1 MVRNINRGRIAVCTV
16 LVGVS
21 IALSA
26 QQGPPQGRGQA
37 TIHLKATEFAP
48 GRGELPQI
56 PPGLTIAG
64 YAQEQR
70 GYFIVQFEGPVVE
83 SWKAE
88 VTATGA
94 ELLDYIPDFA
104 FKVRMNPAQAARVE
118 RLGSVVWVGLFHPA
132 YKLDPDLVRNGE
144 HPYIVRI
151 EQGADA
157 AAAAAMI
164 AATGAQISQQEGSV
178 ITVTAN
184 SAQLDAIAQ
193 VLDVASVENF
203 LLRKKN
209 NEYGAGVIMG
219 AGTANNSGFDGSS
232 QTVAVA
238 DTGLGNGTA
247 ANAFVDI
254 PSNRISAIY
263 NWPGATNSCFS
274 KITDDGAV
282 DVDSGHGT
290 HTTTSVLGSGTVGRG
305 TAPAAHLIFQAVE
318 NWVTT
323 SSMCKMLYG
332 YPNGYYLTGIPSDIR
347 QLFQQAYNGGARI
360 HSNSWGSDA
369 AGAYT
374 TDSVNTD
381 QFVWS
386 HRDMTITFSAGNAG
400 IDANADGMIDVNSI
414 GSPATAKN
422 VISVGASENDRQ
434 GHWDCDVNLTYT
446 NCTAQAGQ
454 NSIFTYGAAWPSD
467 YPANPIK
474 DDPSAGD
481 AGQMAAFSSRGP
493 ADDGRIKP
501 DVVAP
506 GTWILSGYSDK
517 FQQQYDATPNPKNN
531 AYQYDGWGYPL
542 NQSYKYMGG
551 TSMSNPLVAGG
562 AAVVRDFYEKNFSA
576 NASAAL
582 VKATL
587 VNTAVDLMDENN
599 DGTPDNA
606 YPIPNIHEGWGR
618 VNLAAATSG
627 TRQFVDGSTS
637 LATAGT
643 ATYSYSVGA
652 AGSPLK
658 VTLAWSD
665 YPSTTAAAKNLVNDL
680 DLVVTAP
687 DGTTKYLGN
696 VFSGGWSQTGGAA
709 DRTNNLENV
718 YVQSAGAGIWT
729 VAVQGYNVPNGPQPF
744 ALVVDG
750 AFGTP
755 PPPPPPAP
763 PANLVATAA
772 SSSQIDLSWTDAS
785 NNEEG
790 FKIERCD
797 GSGCSS
803 FTPLTQTGANVTA
816 FSDTGLAAGATYSYR
831 VLAFNTAGGNSG
843 YSNTAEATTST
854 VTPPPAPIAPSN
866 LTATATSSSQI
877 DLGWADN
884 SSDETGFEIE
894 RCQGPGCADFVK
906 ILQTA
911 AGVQS
916 YSDTGRAPNTTYQY
930 RVRAV
935 NGGGASDYTNE
946 ASATTQ
952 AAVVTY
958 SHVGDLDASK
968 TTSGPNWRTTITV
981 TVHNADHAVASG
993 ATVSGNW
1000 SGGTSGSAS
1009 CTTNGSGVCTIMTG
1023 QMKRAT
1029 QTSVTFSVANVSHST
1044 LTYRPA
1050 DNHDPDGGDSNGT
1063 TITVTAP

>member
-1 MVRNINRGRIAVCTV
+1 VKT
-16 LVGVS
+16 
-21 IALSA
+21 
-26 QQGPPQGRGQA
+26 
-37 TIHLKATEFAP
+37 
-48 GRGELPQI
+48 
-56 PPGLTIAG
+56 
-64 YAQEQR
+64 
-70 GYFIVQFEGPVVE
+70 
-83 SWKAE
+83 
-88 VTATGA
+88 TG
-94 ELLDYIPDFA
+94 
-104 FKVRMNPAQAARVE
+104 
-118 RLGSVVWVGLFHPA
+118 
-132 YKLDPDLVRNGE
+132 
-144 HPYIVRI
+144 
-151 EQGADA
+151 
-157 AAAAAMI
+157 
-164 AATGAQISQQEGSV
+164 
-178 ITVTAN
+178 
-184 SAQLDAIAQ
+184 
-193 VLDVASVENF
+193 
-203 LLRKKN
+203 
-209 NEYGAGVIMG
+209 
-219 AGTANNSGFDGSS
+219 
-232 QTVAVA
+232 
-238 DTGLGNGTA
+238 
-247 ANAFVDI
+247 
-254 PSNRISAIY
+254 
-263 NWPGATNSCFS
+263 
-274 KITDDGAV
+274 
-282 DVDSGHGT
+282 
-290 HTTTSVLGSGTVGRG
+290 
-305 TAPAAHLIFQAVE
+305 
-318 NWVTT
+318 
-323 SSMCKMLYG
+323 
-332 YPNGYYLTGIPSDIR
+332 
-347 QLFQQAYNGGARI
+347 
-360 HSNSWGSDA
+360 
-369 AGAYT
+369 
-374 TDSVNTD
+374 
-381 QFVWS
+381 
-386 HRDMTITFSAGNAG
+386 
-400 IDANADGMIDVNSI
+400 
-414 GSPATAKN
+414 
-422 VISVGASENDRQ
+422 Q

-652 AGSPLK
+652 AGSPFK

-696 VFSGGWSQTGGAA
+696 VFSEDGRKPAVRPIE
-709 DRTNNLENV
+709 RTTSKTFTCNPREQGPGRLRSRATTFRTALSRSRSSWTAP
-718 YVQSAGAGIWT
+718 SARRR
-729 VAVQGYNVPNGPQPF
+729 
-744 ALVVDG
+744 
-750 AFGTP
+750 
-755 PPPPPPAP
+755 PPPPPAP

-877 DLGWADN
+877 DLGWTDN

-911 AGVQS
+911 AGVQN
-916 YSDTGRAPNTTYQY
+916 YSDTGRAANTTYQY

-935 NGGGASDYTNE
+935 NGGGGFRLHE
-946 ASATTQ
+946 RGKR
-952 AAVVTY
+952 
-958 SHVGDLDASK
+958 H
-968 TTSGPNWRTTITV
+968 
-981 TVHNADHAVASG
+981 H
-993 ATVSGNW
+993 
-1000 SGGTSGSAS
+1000 SGG
-1009 CTTNGSGVCTIMTG
+1009 
-1023 QMKRAT
+1023 
-1029 QTSVTFSVANVSHST
+1029 
-1044 LTYRPA
+1044 
-1050 DNHDPDGGDSNGT
+1050 GGHVFACGRSRRQ
-1063 TITVTAP
+1063 